1 MILKAK
7 GLNKSFAGLKA
18 VSDFDLE
25 ITAHSIVSI
34 IGPNGSG
41 KSTLFNLITSHLP
54 CDSGEIIFNGER
66 ITGLPS
72 YHICRKGI
80 GRSFQR
86 INIFKGLSTYENIQ
100 IAILCGQGKSLSFL
114 RPARSMVRDQTEE
127 ILIDIGLIEQA
138 DTLAGKLAYGDQRSL
153 EFGIALS
160 NSPKLVLLDEPT
172 SGMSP
177 EESAAITNLIS
188 DVVERRKITL
198 LFVEHDMRVVFGV
211 SEKIIVMNRG
221 RKVTEG
227 SPDEISQNEDV
238 RKIYLGEK

>member
-25 ITAHSIVSI
+25 IPSHSIVSI

-54 CDSGEIIFNGER
+54 CDSGEIIFNGES

-100 IAILCGQGKSLSFL
+100 IAILCGQGKSMSFL
-114 RPARSMVRDQTEE
+114 RSARSMVRDQTEE

-172 SGMSP
+172 GGMSP

-227 SPDEISQNEDV
+227 SPEEISRNVDV
-238 RKIYLGEK
+238 RKIYLGEE

>member
-25 ITAHSIVSI
+25 LSAHSIVSI

-41 KSTLFNLITSHLP
+41 KSTLFNLITNHLP
-54 CDSGEIIFNGER
+54 CDSGEIIFNGES

-100 IAILCGQGKSLSFL
+100 IAILCGQGKSMSFL
-114 RPARSMVRDQTEE
+114 RSARSMVRDQTEE

-160 NSPKLVLLDEPT
+160 NSPKLVMLDEPT
-172 SGMSP
+172 GGMSP
-177 EESAAITNLIS
+177 EESVAITNLIS

-227 SPDEISQNEDV
+227 SPEEISRNEDV
-238 RKIYLGEK
+238 RKIYLGEE

>member
-1 MILKAK
+1 MILEAK

-25 ITAHSIVSI
+25 IPTHSIVSI

-41 KSTLFNLITSHLP
+41 KSTLFNLITGHLP
-54 CDSGEIIFNGER
+54 SDSGEVIFNGER

-86 INIFKGLSTYENIQ
+86 INIFKGLRAYENIQ
-100 IAILCGQGKSLSFL
+100 IAILCGHGKSLIFL
-114 RPARSMVRDQTEE
+114 RPARTMVRVQTEE
-127 ILIDIGLIEQA
+127 ILTDIGLIEQA

-172 SGMSP
+172 GGMSP

-227 SPDEISQNEDV
+227 SPQEISRNEDV
-238 RKIYLGEK
+238 RKIYLGEE